1 MGESVKKLA
10 AAIAFVLLATRA
22 EAAFPPSIKH
32 VIVIVLENEQRA
44 KAATQ
49 PYFAEL
55 LKRGASLR
63 NYSAITHPSRPN
75 YIALISGSTHGV
87 NSDAMVTLDARHIGD
102 LLEAHGLTWKVYA
115 ENYPG
120 NCFLKDRAPGKYV
133 RRHVGFLDFANVQK
147 DKARCANI
155 VDDKQ
160 LERDAA
166 NGTLPAFAL
175 YVPNNDNNGHD
186 TGVAAAAKATQRRF
200 DKLLTDPAFAST
212 LFVITFDEDDGRA
225 KNHIYTVLLGA
236 GVKTGAVSNAN
247 YTHYSL
253 LRTIEE
259 IFDLGNLGEQDA
271 QASAITDVW
280 K

>member
-1 MGESVKKLA
+1 VKR
-10 AAIAFVLLATRA
+10 IATALVFGLLACRA
-22 EAAFPPSIKH
+22 GAALPSSIRH

-55 LKRGASLR
+55 MKRGGTLR

-87 NSDAMVTLDARHIGD
+87 DSDRMVTIDARHVGD
-102 LLEAHGLTWKVYA
+102 LLEARGLTWKVYA

-120 NCFLKDRAPGKYV
+120 NCYLKDSGPGKYV

-147 DKARCANI
+147 SPTRCANI

-160 LERDAA
+160 LERDAVA
-166 NGTLPAFAL
+166 GTLPAFAL

-186 TGVAAAAKATQRRF
+186 TGVAVAAKAMQRRF

-212 LFVITFDEDDGRA
+212 LFVVTFDEDDGRA
-225 KNHIYTVLLGA
+225 HNHIYTVLLGA
-236 GVKTGAVSNAN
+236 GVRPGSVSDGA

-253 LRTIEE
+253 LRTVEE
-259 IFDLGNLGEQDA
+259 IFTLGNLGEEDA
-271 QASAITDVW
+271 KSRVIADIW